1 MTAKNNGLT
10 LEIKES
16 NKFLLIIEVKDFKI
30 TDYDALKK
38 ELVKK
43 AQNLEVQ
50 LVDARKIFNIEH
62 IYFATFNAL
71 KAFKNGKN
79 ISNNLAMELLLYISG
94 QSQIKKA
101 IEIFGLKEG
110 IMDVAFICIGERKKD
125 LEKFSKIL
133 QHKFNIEIDNSLVE
147 SPSRKKSKY
156 LKSIFKISDQELNA
170 SRQKKDALE
179 NVLSKLII
187 ERMALLYAKI
197 R

>member
-10 LEIKES
+10 LEIKEY
-16 NKFLLIIEVKDFKI
+16 NKLLLIIGVKDFKI
-30 TDYDALKK
+30 TDYDVFRK
-38 ELVKK
+38 ELVEK
-43 AQNLEVQ
+43 AQNLQVQ
-50 LVDARKIFNIEH
+50 LVDATKIFNIEH

-79 ISNNLAMELLLYISG
+79 ISNNLAMELLLYISV

-101 IEIFGLKEG
+101 IENFGVKEG
-110 IMDVAFICIGERKKD
+110 KMDVAIICIGERKKD
-125 LEKFSKIL
+125 LENFSRIL
-133 QHKFNIEIDNSLVE
+133 QHEFNIKIDNSLIE
-147 SPSRKKSKY
+147 SPSRKKIKY
-156 LKSIFKISDQELNA
+156 LKLIFEISDQELDA

-197 R
+197 

>member
-1 MTAKNNGLT
+1 MAAKNNGLT
-10 LEIKES
+10 LEIKEY
-16 NKFLLIIEVKDFKI
+16 NKFLFIIGVKNFKI
-30 TDYDALKK
+30 TDYDVFKK

-62 IYFATFNAL
+62 IYFAAFNAL

-79 ISNNLAMELLLYISG
+79 ISNNLAIELLLYISG

-110 IMDVAFICIGERKKD
+110 KMDVVFICIGERKKD
-125 LEKFSKIL
+125 LENFSKIL
-133 QHKFNIEIDNSLVE
+133 QNKFNIIIDNSLVE
-147 SPSRKKSKY
+147 LPSRKKIKY
-156 LKSIFKISDQELNA
+156 LKSIFEISDQELYT

-179 NVLSKLII
+179 NVLTMLII